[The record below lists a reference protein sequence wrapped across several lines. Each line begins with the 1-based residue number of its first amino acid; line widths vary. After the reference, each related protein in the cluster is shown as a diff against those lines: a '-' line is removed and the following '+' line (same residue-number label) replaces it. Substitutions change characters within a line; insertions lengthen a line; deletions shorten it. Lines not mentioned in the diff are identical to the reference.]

1 MKKMSQ
7 TTNNIVDRVTEQVR
21 FLLSNPPEGYQNPR
35 VSGDYY
41 KRDIFCSKMRNT
53 YGTKEIAELVTD
65 EDSKYY
71 ADYRLPWAYMSA
83 QRYGLDYWGLYE
95 MCEYEDPYFMVP
107 QDYRLGLNDGV
118 YRVDMSIKDATMRNS
133 EMYKPSVE
141 HIVPTSLGG
150 PVSDLKNIMILP
162 LKINKI
168 LSNLTPIE
176 VKIFLEGITNKSY
189 SSRIAEA
196 ESIFIR
202 G

>member
-1 MKKMSQ
+1 MNQQ
-7 TTNNIVDRVTEQVR
+7 TNKIVDEVTGRVR
-21 FLLSNPPEGYQNPR
+21 LLLSNPPPGFESPR
-35 VSGDYY
+35 VSKEYY
-41 KRDIFCSKMRNT
+41 TRGIFCSKMRNT
-53 YGTKEIAELVTD
+53 YGTREIAELITE

-83 QRYGLDYWGLYE
+83 QRYKLDVWGLYE
-95 MCEYEDPYFMVP
+95 LCEYEDPYFNVP

-141 HIVPTSLGG
+141 HIVATSIGG
-150 PVSDLKNIMILP
+150 PADDIKNIMILP

-176 VKIFLEGITNKSY
+176 MSIFLKGVTDRSY
-189 SSRIAEA
+189 TQRISEA
-196 ESIFIR
+196 ERLFS
-202 G
+202 

>member
-1 MKKMSQ
+1 MNQ
-7 TTNNIVDRVTEQVR
+7 TTNNIVDEVTERVR
-21 FLLSNPPEGYQNPR
+21 FLLSYPPAGFETPR
-35 VSGDYY
+35 VSTDYY
-41 KRDIFCSKMRNT
+41 KKDIFCSKMRNT

-71 ADYRLPWAYMSA
+71 ADYRLPWAYISA
-83 QRYGLDYWGLYE
+83 QRYKLDFWGLYE
-95 MCEYEDPYFMVP
+95 MCEYDDPYFNVP

-118 YRVDMSIKDATMRNS
+118 YKVDMSIKDATMRNS

-168 LSNLTPIE
+168 LSNLTPVEIS
-176 VKIFLEGITNKSY
+176 IFLRGITDKSY
-189 SSRIAEA
+189 ENRIMEA
-196 ESIFIR
+196 EKIYL